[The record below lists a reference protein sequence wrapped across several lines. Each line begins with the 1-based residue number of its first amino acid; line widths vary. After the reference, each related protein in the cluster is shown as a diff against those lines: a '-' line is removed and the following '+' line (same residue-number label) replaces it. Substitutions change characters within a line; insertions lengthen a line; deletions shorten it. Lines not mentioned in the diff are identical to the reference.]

1 MTEIVIGLDLS
12 VTCSDGTTRNNVKY
26 KIKNGIVI
34 YETQDGESL
43 KGATKVIGIDGGNLI
58 GDIRLLAQANFI
70 YNKED

>member
-1 MTEIVIGLDLS
+1 MSMVPLGLDLS
-12 VTCSDGTTRNNVKY
+12 VTCADGTTRNNVKY

-34 YETQDGESL
+34 YETQDGELL

-70 YNKED
+70 YHKED

>member
-12 VTCSDGTTRNNVKY
+12 VTCADGTTRNDVKY